1 MNEAKTY
8 KAEKKILSNAPIND
22 VSVISIE
29 SSINYENKDIVTS
42 SNDNVVDLNSFS
54 IDNATNNKNIYINV
68 ATLIN
73 KNNALELIKKLNVI
87 EKIEIFETIIDGK
100 AVYKVA
106 IGPFD
111 DLFKLNQVLMN
122 DTIQEYE
129 DLSIFLK

>member
-1 MNEAKTY
+1 MRLKHI
-8 KAEKKILSNAPIND
+8 KQKKKILSNAPIND

-42 SNDNVVDLNSFS
+42 SNDNVVDLNGFK
-54 IDNATNNKNIYINV
+54 IDNAINNENIYINV
-68 ATLIN
+68 ATLIY
-73 KNNALELIKKLNVI
+73 KNNALELIKKLNMI
-87 EKIEIFETIIDGK
+87 EKVELFETIIDRK
-100 AVYKVA
+100 TVYKVA